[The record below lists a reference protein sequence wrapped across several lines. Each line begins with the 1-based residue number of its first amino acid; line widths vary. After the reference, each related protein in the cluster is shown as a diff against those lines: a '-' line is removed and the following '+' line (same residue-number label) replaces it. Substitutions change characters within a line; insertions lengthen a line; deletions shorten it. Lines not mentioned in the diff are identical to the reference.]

1 MKNRLGEGH
10 SQLCSQNLIFFPLA
24 THLETIFSNPAC
36 SQMWPCDQCLVM
48 AHECK
53 SPFSA
58 VDEIACPEFSSFL
71 SLSLSHS
78 LNVSRI
84 WIGFKNTYEKSALNY
99 EALRRMEPRSL
110 NDFLEQVILDTE
122 HSDFMLCL
130 NARMSLDIFLFTDFS
145 RWKKD
150 RKEDS
155 LLFPHLLWSL
165 PSYFIIIWWK

>member
-1 MKNRLGEGH
+1 
-10 SQLCSQNLIFFPLA
+10 LA
-24 THLETIFSNPAC
+24 THLETIFFNLAC
-36 SQMWPCDQCLVM
+36 SQMWPCDQCLIM

-71 SLSLSHS
+71 SLSLSHR
-78 LNVSRI
+78 LNVSSI
-84 WIGFKNTYEKSALNY
+84 WIEFKNTCEKKKFSKY
-99 EALRRMEPRSL
+99 GALRRTEPRSL

-130 NARMSLDIFLFTDFS
+130 NARMSLDILLLTDFS

-155 LLFPHLLWSL
+155 FLFSHLLWSL
-165 PSYFIIIWWK
+165 PSYFIIIWWKGFI

>member
-1 MKNRLGEGH
+1 M
-10 SQLCSQNLIFFPLA
+10 A
-24 THLETIFSNPAC
+24 THLETIFSNPVC

-110 NDFLEQVILDTE
+110 NGFLEQVILDTE

-155 LLFPHLLWSL
+155 LLFFPLTVKSSKLFHYNMMKIISLMEWSKNR
-165 PSYFIIIWWK
+165 WQD